1 MRVLGVD
8 EAGRGC
14 VLGPLVVGAFLAVD
28 VDEAALRRAGADDSK
43 KLSHKKRLAA
53 REALGALGVGQVRA
67 ITPAE
72 IDLGNLNALE
82 EEAIL
87 SLVREL
93 QPDQVFMDA
102 LGHPSGLA
110 ATAARLS
117 ALTPGT
123 SWTIAPKADS
133 TFAVVG
139 AASIFAKTT
148 RDAALA
154 EIDAEYGPVG
164 SGYPSDPI
172 TRAWLRRWAE
182 RGAPWP
188 PAVRTRWQTVID
200 LSQGTLL
207 GAGKA

>member
-1 MRVLGVD
+1 MRILGVD

-28 VDEAALRRAGADDSK
+28 VDEATLRAAGADDSK

-53 REALGALGVGQVRA
+53 RGRLEALGLGAIRA
-67 ITPAE
+67 ISPAE

-82 EEAIL
+82 EDAIV

-93 QPDQVFMDA
+93 RPDQVFMDA

-123 SWTIAPKADS
+123 TWTIAPKADS
-133 TFAVVG
+133 TWAVVG

-154 EIDAEYGPVG
+154 AIDAEN
-164 SGYPSDPI
+164 DARLD
-172 TRAWLRRWAE
+172 RALDYLIGDWL
-182 RGAPWP
+182 P
-188 PAVRTRWQTVID
+188 
-200 LSQGTLL
+200 
-207 GAGKA
+207 